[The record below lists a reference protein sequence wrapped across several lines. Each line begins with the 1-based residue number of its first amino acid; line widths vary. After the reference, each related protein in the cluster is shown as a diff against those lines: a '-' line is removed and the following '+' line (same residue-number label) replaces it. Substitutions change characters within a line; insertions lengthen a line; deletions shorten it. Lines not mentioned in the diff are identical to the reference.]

1 MSYHSRRQLL
11 QTTLLSGIPWLIGCR
26 QKSESTSTL
35 STNRTSPTDRSP
47 TETDHS
53 IITDSSTPSPPAV
66 AHAVPSTSASTAYGD
81 LQGRIVFDG
90 PRPNSRRLTVDAD
103 REFCDAFEIYDESL
117 VLESNTAQSTT
128 APGIAHIFIYC
139 RTRNIQPHPD
149 YLAEKTDVLLDNRDA
164 IFKPHALTLWV
175 GQQRLQIVNS
185 DPIAQNVA
193 FSPLGDRAA
202 NLVLPPKQPDTT
214 PEIFWEFRRPQP
226 IPCPIVCHYHAWE
239 LAYILPHA
247 NPYCTLTAHDGTFQ
261 LTRLPAG
268 THELFFWH
276 EKFGPLDFTTTDASG
291 TVHRCEKGRL
301 PLTISRDS
309 ITTLAPIHLQERN
322 VSLSSQLA
330 LQAVGLERYVIP
342 THIALASH

>member
-26 QKSESTSTL
+26 QKSDSTST
-35 STNRTSPTDRSP
+35 TPTDRTS
-47 TETDHS
+47 TVANTS
-53 IITDSSTPSPPAV
+53 IVTDSSTSSTSAS
-66 AHAVPSTSASTAYGD
+66 AHAVPSTSASAPSPASTAYGD

-90 PRPNSRRLTVDAD
+90 PRPSPRRLTVDAD

-117 VLESNTAQSTT
+117 VLESETAQSTT

-149 YLAEKTDVLLDNRDA
+149 YLAKKTDVLLDNRDA

-214 PEIFWEFRRPQP
+214 PKIFWEFRRPQP
-226 IPCPIVCHYHAWE
+226 IPRPIVCHYHAWE
-239 LAYILPHA
+239 IAYILPHA

-291 TVHRCEKGRL
+291 TAHRCEKGRL
-301 PLTISRDS
+301 PLTISPNS
-309 ITTLAPIHLQERN
+309 ITTLATIHLQE
-322 VSLSSQLA
+322 
-330 LQAVGLERYVIP
+330 
-342 THIALASH
+342 